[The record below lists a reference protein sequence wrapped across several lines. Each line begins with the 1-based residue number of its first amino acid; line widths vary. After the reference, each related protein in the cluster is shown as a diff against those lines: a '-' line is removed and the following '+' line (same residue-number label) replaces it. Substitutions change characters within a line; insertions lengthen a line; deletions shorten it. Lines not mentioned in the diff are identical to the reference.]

1 MFSEMF
7 ISLVWLY
14 IYFYAVA
21 MRFRNFNIVADTTV
35 FHEF

>member
-1 MFSEMF
+1 MFSEMI

-14 IYFYAVA
+14 IYFYA